1 MQEEKAKAPAFC
13 AFGSKKRVM
22 KKLPCLHFD
31 EPCGIQVGAGVVAL
45 VQGADDD
52 TAGGAGV
59 DELPV
64 AQVDAYM
71 ADTAAAGGKEHQV
84 AELEVGLLDIG
95 AGRRGHV
102 PPW

>member
-1 MQEEKAKAPAFC
+1 MQICRVQEKSGSASQKAGASE
-13 AFGSKKRVM
+13 SKKGAM

-64 AQVDAYM
+64 AQVDAHV

-84 AELEVGLLDIG
+84 AG
-95 AGRRGHV
+95 ARSSVVTPRHI
-102 PPW
+102 

>member
-1 MQEEKAKAPAFC
+1 MQICRVQEKSGSASLLAG

-45 VQGADDD
+45 VRGTDDD

-64 AQVDAYM
+64 AQVDAHV
-71 ADTAAAGGKEHQV
+71 ADTAAAGGKEHQ
-84 AELEVGLLDIG
+84 G
-95 AGRRGHV
+95 
-102 PPW
+102 